1 MKLGGG
7 SSKNN
12 KMKILIFGAKGN
24 LGTVIQQTYAGSL
37 DRNNPLEQ
45 NEVVAWDREE
55 IDVLDA
61 DLVKKKIQDINPGLI
76 INCVAYN
83 AVDNMETPEGWEIAT
98 KLNIKAVQTL
108 AEAALEVGAIIVHYS
123 TDYVFDGSKEM
134 GYSED
139 DEPKPISKYGESKRG
154 GEEELIKLSGKG
166 LKWYLIRTSKL
177 FGPKGSSEVAKPSF
191 FDVMLKLSESKSE
204 LEVVDEEVSC
214 FTYTLDLAQAT
225 KALIEGDYG
234 YGIYHITNSDPVTWY
249 EAVKALFGMKKIST
263 KVLPVSSDKF
273 PRPAKR
279 PKFSVLLNT
288 KFIPLRSYKEA
299 LAEYLKVN

>member
-1 MKLGGG
+1 MT
-7 SSKNN
+7 
-12 KMKILIFGAKGN
+12 ILIFGAKGN
-24 LGTVIQQTYAGSL
+24 LGSVIQQTYAGSL

-45 NEVVAWDREE
+45 NDVVAWDREE
-55 IDVLDA
+55 IDVTDA
-61 DLVKKKIQDINPGLI
+61 DLVKKKIRDIKPGLI

-83 AVDNMETPEGWEIAT
+83 AVDNMETDEGWEIAV

-123 TDYVFDGSKEM
+123 TDYVFEGNNEA

-177 FGPKGSSEVAKPSF
+177 FGPKGPSDVAKPSF
-191 FDVMLKLSESKSE
+191 FDVMLKLSETKPE

-214 FTYTLDLAQAT
+214 FTYTVDLAQAT
-225 KALIEGDYG
+225 KALIDGDYG
-234 YGIYHITNSDPVTWY
+234 FGIYHITNSEPVTWY
-249 EAVKALFGMKKIST
+249 QAVKSLFAMKKVAT
-263 KVLPVSSDKF
+263 KIVAVTSEKF
-273 PRPAKR
+273 TRPAKR

-299 LAEYLKVN
+299 LREYLNQES